1 MAVPSRP
8 IRMIGRRPNLS
19 EMEPQNIAKMRWL
32 VGSYLYI
39 SIWLFAAADILVKNW
54 AMQKELAIQPR

>member
-39 SIWLFAAADILVKNW
+39 SIWLFAAADILVKN
-54 AMQKELAIQPR
+54 